1 MLEIKNL
8 TVSIKRGHNSLTAV
22 DGVDFSLNSGEIT
35 ALAGES
41 GCGKTLTALSLMR
54 LLPPGAEI
62 SGGEILYHTG
72 TSEAVDLCSLDEK
85 TLCAIR
91 GKEIAMIYQEPGQSL
106 NPLLRIGEQVA
117 ETLLLHGEG
126 KKTADKAATT
136 KVVLDM
142 LRKLKFDEP
151 EKIFN
156 ARPHQLS
163 GGMCQRVMIASGA
176 ICRPRL
182 LIADEP
188 TASVDPETQGHIL
201 ALLKQINR
209 EFGTAVLFITHDLL
223 TARQFC
229 SRLLVMYAGKI
240 IEEGPPEILFTA
252 PAHPYTAGL
261 IGAIPRKENRGRP
274 LANIPGKMQSIE
286 DRLVGCPFAPRCP
299 RAAERCHAE
308 FPPQTDA
315 SGGHKVRCFFSGAAN
330 G

>member
-1 MLEIKNL
+1 
-8 TVSIKRGHNSLTAV
+8 
-22 DGVDFSLNSGEIT
+22 
-35 ALAGES
+35 
-41 GCGKTLTALSLMR
+41 
-54 LLPPGAEI
+54 
-62 SGGEILYHTG
+62 
-72 TSEAVDLCSLDEK
+72 
-85 TLCAIR
+85 
-91 GKEIAMIYQEPGQSL
+91 MIYQEPRQSL
-106 NPLLRIGEQVA
+106 NPLLRIGKQIA
-117 ETLLLHGEG
+117 ETLVLHGED
-126 KKTADKAATT
+126 KKTADKAAAD
-136 KVVLDM
+136 KAALDM
-142 LRKLKFDEP
+142 LRKLKFAEA

-163 GGMCQRVMIASGA
+163 GGMCQRVMIAAAA

-261 IGAIPRKENRGRP
+261 IAAIPRKENRGRP
-274 LANIPGKMQSIE
+274 LANIPGKMPSIE
-286 DRLVGCPFAPRCP
+286 DRLPGCPFAPRCP
-299 RAAERCHAE
+299 RAGERCHSA
-308 FPPQTDA
+308 FPPQIDA
-315 SGGHKVRCFFSGAAN
+315 GASHKVRCFFHGAAN